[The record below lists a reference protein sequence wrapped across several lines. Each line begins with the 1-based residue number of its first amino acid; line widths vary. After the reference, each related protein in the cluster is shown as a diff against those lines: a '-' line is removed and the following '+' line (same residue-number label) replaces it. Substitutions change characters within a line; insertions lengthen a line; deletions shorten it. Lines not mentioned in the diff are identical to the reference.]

1 MPDPPAALFVHR
13 RKIIWADSDPAR
25 IAYTGRFPN
34 FALEAIEAWCADRL
48 GLDWFRMHQ
57 TLGGGTPFVHMSM
70 DFRASLRPGDE
81 LLTSVA
87 LRRAGRSSLEFSV
100 IGRLADGTL
109 SFEGKFVCAFVD
121 DATHRSAPI
130 PEQFRA
136 AVMHELA
143 LAKEKEGWGS
153 APNPA
158 GASGPGPP

>member
-1 MPDPPAALFVHR
+1 MQDPPASIFVHP

-34 FALEAIEAWCADRL
+34 FALEAIEAWCAERL
-48 GLDWFRMHQ
+48 GLDWFGMHR

-70 DFRASLRPGDE
+70 DFRSSLRPGDD
-81 LLTSVA
+81 LFSTVA

-100 IGRLADGTL
+100 TGRLADGTV
-109 SFEGKFVCAFVD
+109 SFEGTFVCAFVD
-121 DATHRSAPI
+121 DTTHKSRPI

-136 AVMHELA
+136 AIADELA
-143 LAKEKEGWGS
+143 LAEQKQGWGA

-158 GASGPGPP
+158 GAVRPQTP